1 MSQFESIDR
10 VLKKG
15 RLELQE
21 VKKKMGGGSNSS
33 SDNNVRT
40 NTNPNETI
48 FGDNKNKKQ
57 KKFNNKTKT
66 KTKMDL
72 SKPIKDPWF
81 TDKNDYPD
89 GYESP
94 KNKKPLT
101 KHQKAR
107 QQVIQ
112 KRTQYGLKPD
122 SRGVYKPTKPG
133 LKSSLTNQIGYSST
147 PPKPGAKKNA
157 EALKKFNQ
165 QMRKSKKYS
174 GNENAARVK
183 KIVDRVAKNQKID
196 KTKSGLVSRL
206 KDIAYGKNPYKPK
219 FGSVSLNM
227 QKKYDTQMLNYGG
240 RMSPLMTKTQLA
252 KLKTK
257 IASKPA
263 EKTMT
268 YLAPAGSG
276 RPVPLKTRRIKTS
289 SFLEPPKVNP
299 SKVTTN
305 FTTVN
310 KGFKN
315 AIKNKKGIAKIL
327 SKIPKRGK
335 IGLALAGGALL
346 YGALKGDKKKPDGG
360 PITIPVNKKNY
371 KMVPANLTL
380 QSKPTPLPFPAINPS
395 TNKEYT
401 PAQGGQPQ
409 SKFNKF
415 IAKTAQTK
423 SNPNLY
429 KPKNTPKPPTTST
442 SAFNPNYDASKVASQ
457 AKKTQRSSNVNRN
470 KFLP

>member
-40 NTNPNETI
+40 NTNKNPNETI
-48 FGDNKNKKQ
+48 FGDPPKKE
-57 KKFNNKTKT
+57 KKFNNNTNNN
-66 KTKMDL
+66 L
-72 SKPIKDPWF
+72 P
-81 TDKNDYPD
+81 
-89 GYESP
+89 P
-94 KNKKPLT
+94 KNETPLT

-165 QMRKSKKYS
+165 QMRKSQKYS

-196 KTKSGLVSRL
+196 KTKAGLVSRL

-268 YLAPAGSG
+268 YLAPAGTG
-276 RPVPLKTRRIKTS
+276 KPVPLKTRRIKPVKT
-289 SFLEPPKVNP
+289 FLEPPKVNP

-310 KGFKN
+310 KGFKT
-315 AIKNKKGIAKIL
+315 AVKNKKGIAKIL
-327 SKIPKRGK
+327 SKIPKKGK

-360 PITIPVNKKNY
+360 PIKIPVNKQNY
-371 KMVPANLTL
+371 KMVPVKLTL
-380 QSKPTPLPFPAINPS
+380 QSKPTPLPKPAINPS
-395 TNKEYT
+395 TKKEYT

-429 KPKNTPKPPTTST
+429 KKN
-442 SAFNPNYDASKVASQ
+442 
-457 AKKTQRSSNVNRN
+457 
-470 KFLP
+470 

>member
-1 MSQFESIDR
+1 MSQFESIDK

-21 VKKKMGGGSNSS
+21 VKKKFQKPEDPWG
-33 SDNNVRT
+33 DDTVKT
-40 NTNPNETI
+40 NTNRNPNETI
-48 FGDNKNKKQ
+48 FGDNKNKK
-57 KKFNNKTKT
+57 KKFINQDERPTGET
-66 KTKMDL
+66 
-72 SKPIKDPWF
+72 P
-81 TDKNDYPD
+81 
-89 GYESP
+89 P
-94 KNKKPLT
+94 KNEKPLT

-133 LKSSLTNQIGYSST
+133 LKSSLTNQIKYSST

-165 QMRKSKKYS
+165 QMRKSQKYS

-196 KTKSGLVSRL
+196 KSKAGLVSRL

-240 RMSPLMTKTQLA
+240 RMSPLMTKTQLT

-276 RPVPLKTRRIKTS
+276 KPVPLKTRRIKT
-289 SFLEPPKVNP
+289 FLEPPKVNP
-299 SKVTTN
+299 KVTTN
-305 FTTVN
+305 YSTVN

-327 SKIPKRGK
+327 SKIPKKGK

-346 YGALKGDKKKPDGG
+346 YGALTGDKKKPDGG
-360 PITIPVNKKNY
+360 PIKIPVNKQNY
-371 KMVPANLTL
+371 KMVPVKLTL
-380 QSKPTPLPFPAINPS
+380 QSKPKPLPTPAINPS
-395 TNKEYT
+395 TKKEYT

-429 KPKNTPKPPTTST
+429 KKN
-442 SAFNPNYDASKVASQ
+442 
-457 AKKTQRSSNVNRN
+457 
-470 KFLP
+470 

>member
-196 KTKSGLVSRL
+196 KTKAGLVSRL

-380 QSKPTPLPFPAINPS
+380 QSKPTPLPFSAINPS

>member
-21 VKKKMGGGSNSS
+21 ARKKNPPKGDGSGE
-33 SDNNVRT
+33 NVRT
-40 NTNPNETI
+40 NTNRNPNETI
-48 FGDNKNKKQ
+48 FGDNKNKK
-57 KKFNNKTKT
+57 KKFINQ
-66 KTKMDL
+66 DER
-72 SKPIKDPWF
+72 PIGETP
-81 TDKNDYPD
+81 
-89 GYESP
+89 P
-94 KNKKPLT
+94 KNEKPLT

-165 QMRKSKKYS
+165 QMRKSQKYS

-196 KTKSGLVSRL
+196 KTKAGLVSRL

-276 RPVPLKTRRIKTS
+276 KPVPLKTRRIKT
-289 SFLEPPKVNP
+289 FLEPPKVNP

-327 SKIPKRGK
+327 SKIPKKGK

-360 PITIPVNKKNY
+360 PIKIPVNKQNY
-371 KMVPANLTL
+371 KMVPVKLTL
-380 QSKPTPLPFPAINPS
+380 KSKLTPLPKPAINPS
-395 TNKEYT
+395 TKKEYT

-429 KPKNTPKPPTTST
+429 KKN
-442 SAFNPNYDASKVASQ
+442 
-457 AKKTQRSSNVNRN
+457 
-470 KFLP
+470 

>member
-21 VKKKMGGGSNSS
+21 VKKKFQKPEDPWG
-33 SDNNVRT
+33 DDTVKT
-40 NTNPNETI
+40 NTNRNPNETI
-48 FGDNKNKKQ
+48 FGDNKNKK
-57 KKFNNKTKT
+57 KKFINQDERPTGET
-66 KTKMDL
+66 
-72 SKPIKDPWF
+72 P
-81 TDKNDYPD
+81 
-89 GYESP
+89 P
-94 KNKKPLT
+94 KNEKPLT

-107 QQVIQ
+107 QKVLQ
-112 KRTQYGLKPD
+112 KRTEYGLKPD

-133 LKSSLTNQIGYSST
+133 LKASLTNQIKYSST

-165 QMRKSKKYS
+165 QMRKSQKYS

-196 KTKSGLVSRL
+196 KSKAGLVSRL

-276 RPVPLKTRRIKTS
+276 KPVPLKTRRIKT
-289 SFLEPPKVNP
+289 FLEPPKVNP
-299 SKVTTN
+299 KVTTN
-305 FTTVN
+305 YSTVN

-327 SKIPKRGK
+327 SKIPKKGK

-346 YGALKGDKKKPDGG
+346 YGALTGDKKKPDGG
-360 PITIPVNKKNY
+360 PIKIPVNKQNY
-371 KMVPANLTL
+371 KMVPVKLTL
-380 QSKPTPLPFPAINPS
+380 QSKPKPLPTPAINPS
-395 TNKEYT
+395 TKKEYT

-429 KPKNTPKPPTTST
+429 KKN
-442 SAFNPNYDASKVASQ
+442 
-457 AKKTQRSSNVNRN
+457 
-470 KFLP
+470 

>member
-40 NTNPNETI
+40 NTNKNHNETI
-48 FGDNKNKKQ
+48 FGDPPKKE
-57 KKFNNKTKT
+57 KKFNNNTNNNV
-66 KTKMDL
+66 
-72 SKPIKDPWF
+72 P
-81 TDKNDYPD
+81 
-89 GYESP
+89 P
-94 KNKKPLT
+94 KNETPLT

-165 QMRKSKKYS
+165 QMRKSQKYS

-196 KTKSGLVSRL
+196 KTKAGLVSRL

-268 YLAPAGSG
+268 YLAPAGTG
-276 RPVPLKTRRIKTS
+276 KPVPLKTRRIKPVKT
-289 SFLEPPKVNP
+289 FLEPPKVNP

-310 KGFKN
+310 KGFKT
-315 AIKNKKGIAKIL
+315 AVKNKKGIAKIL
-327 SKIPKRGK
+327 SKIPKKGK

-360 PITIPVNKKNY
+360 PIKIPVNKDNY
-371 KMVPANLTL
+371 KMVPVKLTL
-380 QSKPTPLPFPAINPS
+380 KSKPNPLPNPAINPN
-395 TNKEYT
+395 TKKEYT
-401 PAQGGQPQ
+401 DAQGGTSQ
-409 SKFNKF
+409 SKVNKW

-429 KPKNTPKPPTTST
+429 K
-442 SAFNPNYDASKVASQ
+442 KV
-457 AKKTQRSSNVNRN
+457 
-470 KFLP
+470 

>member
-1 MSQFESIDR
+1 MSQFESIDK

-40 NTNPNETI
+40 NRNPNETI
-48 FGDNKNKKQ
+48 FGNNKNKK
-57 KKFNNKTKT
+57 KKFINQDERPTGET
-66 KTKMDL
+66 
-72 SKPIKDPWF
+72 P
-81 TDKNDYPD
+81 
-89 GYESP
+89 P
-94 KNKKPLT
+94 KNEKPLT

-165 QMRKSKKYS
+165 QMRKSQKYS

-196 KTKSGLVSRL
+196 KTKAGLVSRL

-276 RPVPLKTRRIKTS
+276 KPVPLKTRRIKT
-289 SFLEPPKVNP
+289 FLEPPKVNP

-327 SKIPKRGK
+327 SKIPKKGK

-346 YGALKGDKKKPDGG
+346 YGALTGDKKKPDGG
-360 PITIPVNKKNY
+360 PIKIPVNKKNF
-371 KMVPANLTL
+371 KMVPVSLTL
-380 QSKPTPLPFPAINPS
+380 QSKPKRLPKPAINPS

-429 KPKNTPKPPTTST
+429 KKN
-442 SAFNPNYDASKVASQ
+442 
-457 AKKTQRSSNVNRN
+457 
-470 KFLP
+470 

>member
-21 VKKKMGGGSNSS
+21 VKKKFQKPEDPWG
-33 SDNNVRT
+33 DDTVKT
-40 NTNPNETI
+40 NTNRNPNETI
-48 FGDNKNKKQ
+48 FGDNKNKK
-57 KKFNNKTKT
+57 KKFINQDERPTGET
-66 KTKMDL
+66 
-72 SKPIKDPWF
+72 P
-81 TDKNDYPD
+81 
-89 GYESP
+89 P
-94 KNKKPLT
+94 KNEKPLT

-107 QQVIQ
+107 QKVLQ
-112 KRTQYGLKPD
+112 KRTEYGLKPD

-133 LKSSLTNQIGYSST
+133 LKASLTNQIKYSST

-165 QMRKSKKYS
+165 QMRKSQKYS

-196 KTKSGLVSRL
+196 KSKAGLVSRL

-240 RMSPLMTKTQLA
+240 RMSPLMTKTQLT

-276 RPVPLKTRRIKTS
+276 KPVPLKTRRIKT
-289 SFLEPPKVNP
+289 FLEPPKVNP
-299 SKVTTN
+299 KVTTN
-305 FTTVN
+305 YSTVN

-327 SKIPKRGK
+327 SKIPKKGK

-346 YGALKGDKKKPDGG
+346 YGALTGDKKKPDGG
-360 PITIPVNKKNY
+360 PIKIPVNKQNY
-371 KMVPANLTL
+371 KMVPVKLTL
-380 QSKPTPLPFPAINPS
+380 QSKPKPLPTPAINPS
-395 TNKEYT
+395 TKKEYT

-429 KPKNTPKPPTTST
+429 KKN
-442 SAFNPNYDASKVASQ
+442 
-457 AKKTQRSSNVNRN
+457 
-470 KFLP
+470 

>member
-40 NTNPNETI
+40 NTNKNPNETI
-48 FGDNKNKKQ
+48 FGDPPKKE
-57 KKFNNKTKT
+57 KKFNNNTNNNV
-66 KTKMDL
+66 
-72 SKPIKDPWF
+72 P
-81 TDKNDYPD
+81 
-89 GYESP
+89 P
-94 KNKKPLT
+94 KNETPLT

-165 QMRKSKKYS
+165 QMRKSQKYS

-196 KTKSGLVSRL
+196 KSKAGLVSRL

-268 YLAPAGSG
+268 YLAPAGTG
-276 RPVPLKTRRIKTS
+276 KPVPLKTRRIKPVKT
-289 SFLEPPKVNP
+289 FLEPPKVNP

-310 KGFKN
+310 KGFKT
-315 AIKNKKGIAKIL
+315 AVKNKKGIAKIL
-327 SKIPKRGK
+327 SKIPKKGK

-360 PITIPVNKKNY
+360 PIKIPVNKQNY
-371 KMVPANLTL
+371 KMVPVKLTL
-380 QSKPTPLPFPAINPS
+380 QSKPKILPNPAINPN
-395 TNKEYT
+395 TKKEYT

-429 KPKNTPKPPTTST
+429 KKN
-442 SAFNPNYDASKVASQ
+442 
-457 AKKTQRSSNVNRN
+457 
-470 KFLP
+470 

>member
-1 MSQFESIDR
+1 MSQFESIDK

-33 SDNNVRT
+33 SDDNVRT
-40 NTNPNETI
+40 NTNRNPNETI
-48 FGDNKNKKQ
+48 FGDPPKKE
-57 KKFNNKTKT
+57 KKFNNNTKNNV
-66 KTKMDL
+66 
-72 SKPIKDPWF
+72 P
-81 TDKNDYPD
+81 
-89 GYESP
+89 P
-94 KNKKPLT
+94 KNEKPLT

-165 QMRKSKKYS
+165 QMRKSQKYS

-196 KTKSGLVSRL
+196 KTKAGLVKRM
-206 KDIAYGKNPYKPK
+206 KDIAYGRNPYKPK

-240 RMSPLMTKTQLA
+240 RMSPLMTKTQLD

-310 KGFKN
+310 KGFKT
-315 AIKNKKGIAKIL
+315 AVKNKKGIAKIL
-327 SKIPKRGK
+327 SKIPKKGK

-346 YGALKGDKKKPDGG
+346 YGALTGDKKKPDGG
-360 PITIPVNKKNY
+360 PIKIPVNKQNY
-371 KMVPANLTL
+371 KMVPVKLTL
-380 QSKPTPLPFPAINPS
+380 KSKPKTLPNPAINPN
-395 TNKEYT
+395 TKKEYT

-415 IAKTAQTK
+415 IAKTSQTK

-429 KPKNTPKPPTTST
+429 K
-442 SAFNPNYDASKVASQ
+442 
-457 AKKTQRSSNVNRN
+457 KT
-470 KFLP
+470 

>member
-40 NTNPNETI
+40 NTNKNPNETI
-48 FGDNKNKKQ
+48 FGDPPKKE
-57 KKFNNKTKT
+57 KKFNNNTNNNV
-66 KTKMDL
+66 
-72 SKPIKDPWF
+72 P
-81 TDKNDYPD
+81 
-89 GYESP
+89 P
-94 KNKKPLT
+94 KNEKPLT

-133 LKSSLTNQIGYSST
+133 LKSSLTNQIKYSST

-165 QMRKSKKYS
+165 QMRKSQKYS

-196 KTKSGLVSRL
+196 KTKAGLVSRL

-240 RMSPLMTKTQLA
+240 RMSPLMTKTQLD

-276 RPVPLKTRRIKTS
+276 KPVPLKTRRIKT
-289 SFLEPPKVNP
+289 FL
-299 SKVTTN
+299 
-305 FTTVN
+305 
-310 KGFKN
+310 
-315 AIKNKKGIAKIL
+315 IRIL
-327 SKIPKRGK
+327 IS
-335 IGLALAGGALL
+335 
-346 YGALKGDKKKPDGG
+346 
-360 PITIPVNKKNY
+360 
-371 KMVPANLTL
+371 
-380 QSKPTPLPFPAINPS
+380 
-395 TNKEYT
+395 
-401 PAQGGQPQ
+401 
-409 SKFNKF
+409 
-415 IAKTAQTK
+415 
-423 SNPNLY
+423 
-429 KPKNTPKPPTTST
+429 
-442 SAFNPNYDASKVASQ
+442 
-457 AKKTQRSSNVNRN
+457 
-470 KFLP
+470 

>member
-40 NTNPNETI
+40 NTNKNPNETI
-48 FGDNKNKKQ
+48 FGDPPKKE
-57 KKFNNKTKT
+57 KKFINQDERPTGET
-66 KTKMDL
+66 
-72 SKPIKDPWF
+72 P
-81 TDKNDYPD
+81 
-89 GYESP
+89 P
-94 KNKKPLT
+94 KNETPLT

-165 QMRKSKKYS
+165 QMRKSQKYS

-196 KTKSGLVSRL
+196 KSKAGLVSRL

-268 YLAPAGSG
+268 YLAPAGTG
-276 RPVPLKTRRIKTS
+276 KPVPLKTRRIKPVKT
-289 SFLEPPKVNP
+289 FLEPPKVNP

-327 SKIPKRGK
+327 SKIPKKGK

-360 PITIPVNKKNY
+360 PIKIPVNKQNY
-371 KMVPANLTL
+371 KMVPVKLTL
-380 QSKPTPLPFPAINPS
+380 QSKPTPLPKPAINPS
-395 TNKEYT
+395 TKKEYT

-429 KPKNTPKPPTTST
+429 KKN
-442 SAFNPNYDASKVASQ
+442 
-457 AKKTQRSSNVNRN
+457 
-470 KFLP
+470 

>member
-1 MSQFESIDR
+1 M
-10 VLKKG
+10 

-21 VKKKMGGGSNSS
+21 IKRIKKTFSSNSGNNNNN
-33 SDNNVRT
+33 SDDSNVLTDTGSEERKDYT
-40 NTNPNETI
+40 KNKRYVKNPN
-48 FGDNKNKKQ
+48 N
-57 KKFNNKTKT
+57 NNKPV
-66 KTKMDL
+66 DP
-72 SKPIKDPWF
+72 SKYNRK
-81 TDKNDYPD
+81 KLLQ
-89 GYESP
+89 SP
-94 KNKKPLT
+94 EYYAKQRL
-101 KHQKAR
+101 KAER
-107 QQVIQ
+107 GR
-112 KRTQYGLKPD
+112 KFYNLKPD
-122 SRGVYKPTKPG
+122 SKGMVKPTKASVLG
-133 LKSSLTNQIGYSST
+133 SVEKNIVKSST
-147 PPKPGAKKNA
+147 PPKPGAKA
-157 EALKKFNQ
+157 SASQLKKYNQ
-165 QMRKSKKYS
+165 QMRKSMRYS

-196 KTKSGLVSRL
+196 KTKAGLVSRL

-276 RPVPLKTRRIKTS
+276 KPVPLKTRRIKT
-289 SFLEPPKVNP
+289 FLEPPKVNP

-310 KGFKN
+310 KGFKT
-315 AIKNKKGIAKIL
+315 AVKNKKGIAKIL
-327 SKIPKRGK
+327 SKIPKKGK

-360 PITIPVNKKNY
+360 PIKIPVNKDNY
-371 KMVPANLTL
+371 KMVPVKLTL
-380 QSKPTPLPFPAINPS
+380 KSKPNPLPNPAINPN
-395 TNKEYT
+395 TKKEYT
-401 PAQGGQPQ
+401 DAQGGTSQ
-409 SKFNKF
+409 SKVNKW

-429 KPKNTPKPPTTST
+429 K
-442 SAFNPNYDASKVASQ
+442 KV
-457 AKKTQRSSNVNRN
+457 
-470 KFLP
+470 

>member
-1 MSQFESIDR
+1 MSLFERIKNKRYD
-10 VLKKG
+10 
-15 RLELQE
+15 LQE

-33 SDNNVRT
+33 SDNNVKT
-40 NTNPNETI
+40 NTNKNPNETI
-48 FGDNKNKKQ
+48 FGDPPKKE
-57 KKFNNKTKT
+57 KKFNNNTNNNV
-66 KTKMDL
+66 
-72 SKPIKDPWF
+72 P
-81 TDKNDYPD
+81 
-89 GYESP
+89 P
-94 KNKKPLT
+94 KNEKPLT

-165 QMRKSKKYS
+165 QMRKSQKYS

-196 KTKSGLVSRL
+196 KSKAGLVSRL

-268 YLAPAGSG
+268 YLAPAGTG
-276 RPVPLKTRRIKTS
+276 KPVPLKTRRIKPVKT
-289 SFLEPPKVNP
+289 FLEPPKVNP

-327 SKIPKRGK
+327 SKIPRKGK

-360 PITIPVNKKNY
+360 PIKIPVNKDNY
-371 KMVPANLTL
+371 KMVPVKLTL
-380 QSKPTPLPFPAINPS
+380 KSKPNPLPNPAINPN
-395 TNKEYT
+395 TKKEYT
-401 PAQGGQPQ
+401 DAQGGTSQ
-409 SKFNKF
+409 SKVNKW

-429 KPKNTPKPPTTST
+429 K
-442 SAFNPNYDASKVASQ
+442 KV
-457 AKKTQRSSNVNRN
+457 
-470 KFLP
+470 

>member
-21 VKKKMGGGSNSS
+21 VKKKFQKPEDPWDDDST
-33 SDNNVRT
+33 VRT
-40 NTNPNETI
+40 NTNRNPNETI
-48 FGDNKNKKQ
+48 FGDNKNKK
-57 KKFNNKTKT
+57 KKFNNNTNNNV
-66 KTKMDL
+66 
-72 SKPIKDPWF
+72 P
-81 TDKNDYPD
+81 
-89 GYESP
+89 P
-94 KNKKPLT
+94 KNETPLT

-107 QQVIQ
+107 QQVLQ

-133 LKSSLTNQIGYSST
+133 LKSSLTNQIKYSST

-165 QMRKSKKYS
+165 QMRKSQKYS

-196 KTKSGLVSRL
+196 KSKAGLVQRM
-206 KDIAYGKNPYKPK
+206 KDIAYGRNPYKPK
-219 FGSVSLNM
+219 FGSVSLNL
-227 QKKYDTQMLNYGG
+227 QKKYDRMMLNYGG

-252 KLKTK
+252 KLNTK

-276 RPVPLKTRRIKTS
+276 KPVPLKTRRIKPVKT
-289 SFLEPPKVNP
+289 FLEPPKVNP

-305 FTTVN
+305 YTTVN
-310 KGFKN
+310 KGFKT
-315 AIKNKKGIAKIL
+315 AVKNKKGIAKIL
-327 SKIPKRGK
+327 SKIPKKGK

-360 PITIPVNKKNY
+360 PIKIPVNKKNF
-371 KMVPANLTL
+371 KMIDVDLTL
-380 QSKPTPLPFPAINPS
+380 QSKPRPLPSVPAINPR

-429 KPKNTPKPPTTST
+429 K
-442 SAFNPNYDASKVASQ
+442 
-457 AKKTQRSSNVNRN
+457 KT
-470 KFLP
+470 

>member
-1 MSQFESIDR
+1 MSLFERIKNKRYD
-10 VLKKG
+10 
-15 RLELQE
+15 LQE

-40 NTNPNETI
+40 NTNKNPNETI
-48 FGDNKNKKQ
+48 FGDPPKKE
-57 KKFNNKTKT
+57 KKFNNNTNNNV
-66 KTKMDL
+66 
-72 SKPIKDPWF
+72 P
-81 TDKNDYPD
+81 
-89 GYESP
+89 P
-94 KNKKPLT
+94 KNETPLT

-133 LKSSLTNQIGYSST
+133 LKSSLTNQIKYSST

-165 QMRKSKKYS
+165 QMRKSQKYS

-196 KTKSGLVSRL
+196 KTKAGLVSRL

-268 YLAPAGSG
+268 YLAPAGTG
-276 RPVPLKTRRIKTS
+276 KPVPLKTRRIKPVKT
-289 SFLEPPKVNP
+289 FLEPPKVNP

-310 KGFKN
+310 KGFKT
-315 AIKNKKGIAKIL
+315 AVKNKKGIAKIL
-327 SKIPKRGK
+327 SKIPKKGK

-360 PITIPVNKKNY
+360 PIKIPVNKDNY
-371 KMVPANLTL
+371 KMVPVKLTL
-380 QSKPTPLPFPAINPS
+380 KSKPNPLPNPAINPN
-395 TNKEYT
+395 TKKEYT
-401 PAQGGQPQ
+401 DAQGGTSQ
-409 SKFNKF
+409 SKVNKW

-429 KPKNTPKPPTTST
+429 K
-442 SAFNPNYDASKVASQ
+442 KV
-457 AKKTQRSSNVNRN
+457 
-470 KFLP
+470 

>member
-1 MSQFESIDR
+1 MSQFENIDR
-10 VLKKG
+10 ELKKG

-21 VKKKMGGGSNSS
+21 IKKKMGGGSNSS

-40 NTNPNETI
+40 NTNRNPNETI
-48 FGDNKNKKQ
+48 FGDNKNKK
-57 KKFNNKTKT
+57 KKFINQDERPTGET
-66 KTKMDL
+66 
-72 SKPIKDPWF
+72 P
-81 TDKNDYPD
+81 
-89 GYESP
+89 P
-94 KNKKPLT
+94 KNEKPLT

-112 KRTQYGLKPD
+112 KRTQYGLKSD

-147 PPKPGAKKNA
+147 PPKPGAKKSA

-165 QMRKSKKYS
+165 QMRKSQKYS

-276 RPVPLKTRRIKTS
+276 RPVPFKKPRKITKT
-289 SFLEPPKVNP
+289 FLEPPKVNP
-299 SKVTTN
+299 SKITTN
-305 FTTVN
+305 YTC
-310 KGFKN
+310 
-315 AIKNKKGIAKIL
+315 
-327 SKIPKRGK
+327 
-335 IGLALAGGALL
+335 LL
-346 YGALKGDKKKPDGG
+346 Y
-360 PITIPVNKKNY
+360 T
-371 KMVPANLTL
+371 
-380 QSKPTPLPFPAINPS
+380 SPS
-395 TNKEYT
+395 
-401 PAQGGQPQ
+401 PR
-409 SKFNKF
+409 
-415 IAKTAQTK
+415 
-423 SNPNLY
+423 
-429 KPKNTPKPPTTST
+429 
-442 SAFNPNYDASKVASQ
+442 D
-457 AKKTQRSSNVNRN
+457 
-470 KFLP
+470 

>member
-21 VKKKMGGGSNSS
+21 VKKKFQKPEDPWG
-33 SDNNVRT
+33 DDTVKT
-40 NTNPNETI
+40 NTNRNPNETI
-48 FGDNKNKKQ
+48 FGNNKNKK
-57 KKFNNKTKT
+57 KKFINQDERPTGET
-66 KTKMDL
+66 
-72 SKPIKDPWF
+72 P
-81 TDKNDYPD
+81 
-89 GYESP
+89 P
-94 KNKKPLT
+94 KNEKPLT

-107 QQVIQ
+107 QKVLQ
-112 KRTQYGLKPD
+112 KRTEYGLKPD

-133 LKSSLTNQIGYSST
+133 LKASLTNQIKYSST

-165 QMRKSKKYS
+165 QMRKSQKYS

-196 KTKSGLVSRL
+196 KSKSGLVKRM
-206 KDIAYGKNPYKPK
+206 KDIAYGRNPYKPK
-219 FGSVSLNM
+219 FGSVALNM

-240 RMSPLMTKTQLA
+240 KMSKLMTQKQIEA
-252 KLKTK
+252 LKKK

-276 RPVPLKTRRIKTS
+276 KPVPLKTRRIKTS

-299 SKVTTN
+299 KVTTN
-305 FTTVN
+305 YSTVN

-327 SKIPKRGK
+327 SKIPKKGK

-346 YGALKGDKKKPDGG
+346 YGALTGDKKKPDGG
-360 PITIPVNKKNY
+360 PIKIPVNKKNFR
-371 KMVPANLTL
+371 MVPVNLTL
-380 QSKPTPLPFPAINPS
+380 QSKPKTLPKPAINPN
-395 TNKEYT
+395 TKKEYT

-415 IAKTAQTK
+415 IGKTALVK

-429 KPKNTPKPPTTST
+429 KKN
-442 SAFNPNYDASKVASQ
+442 
-457 AKKTQRSSNVNRN
+457 
-470 KFLP
+470 

>member
-40 NTNPNETI
+40 NTNKNPNETI
-48 FGDNKNKKQ
+48 FGDPPKKE
-57 KKFNNKTKT
+57 KKFNNNTNNNV
-66 KTKMDL
+66 
-72 SKPIKDPWF
+72 P
-81 TDKNDYPD
+81 
-89 GYESP
+89 P
-94 KNKKPLT
+94 KNETPLT

-165 QMRKSKKYS
+165 QMRKSQKYS

-196 KTKSGLVSRL
+196 KTKAGLVSRL

-268 YLAPAGSG
+268 YLAPAGTG
-276 RPVPLKTRRIKTS
+276 KPVPLKTRRIKPVKT
-289 SFLEPPKVNP
+289 FLEPPKVNP

-310 KGFKN
+310 KGFKT
-315 AIKNKKGIAKIL
+315 AVKNKKGIAKIL
-327 SKIPKRGK
+327 SKIPKKGK

-360 PITIPVNKKNY
+360 PIKIPVNKQNY
-371 KMVPANLTL
+371 KMVPVKLTL
-380 QSKPTPLPFPAINPS
+380 QSKPTPLPKPAINPS
-395 TNKEYT
+395 TKKEYT

-415 IAKTAQTK
+415 IAKTVQTK

-429 KPKNTPKPPTTST
+429 KKN
-442 SAFNPNYDASKVASQ
+442 
-457 AKKTQRSSNVNRN
+457 
-470 KFLP
+470 

>member
-21 VKKKMGGGSNSS
+21 VKKKFQKPE
-33 SDNNVRT
+33 D
-40 NTNPNETI
+40 PW
-48 FGDNKNKKQ
+48 GDDDTV
-57 KKFNNKTKT
+57 KTKT
-66 KTKMDL
+66 NNTSSGNASSGGKSKGSGSRTTTVGGGTPKTE
-72 SKPIKDPWF
+72 
-81 TDKNDYPD
+81 T
-89 GYESP
+89 
-94 KNKKPLT
+94 PLT

-165 QMRKSKKYS
+165 QMRKSQKYS

-196 KTKSGLVSRL
+196 KSKAGLVQRM

-276 RPVPLKTRRIKTS
+276 KPVPLKTRRIKT
-289 SFLEPPKVNP
+289 FLEPPKVNP

-305 FTTVN
+305 YSTVN

-327 SKIPKRGK
+327 SKIPKKGK

-346 YGALKGDKKKPDGG
+346 YGALTGDKKKPDGG
-360 PITIPVNKKNY
+360 PIKIPVNKKNF
-371 KMVPANLTL
+371 KMVPVSLTL
-380 QSKPTPLPFPAINPS
+380 QSKPKTLPNPAINPN
-395 TNKEYT
+395 TKKEYT

-429 KPKNTPKPPTTST
+429 KKN
-442 SAFNPNYDASKVASQ
+442 
-457 AKKTQRSSNVNRN
+457 
-470 KFLP
+470 

>member
-40 NTNPNETI
+40 NTNKNPNETI
-48 FGDNKNKKQ
+48 FGDPPKKE
-57 KKFNNKTKT
+57 KKFNNNTNNNV
-66 KTKMDL
+66 
-72 SKPIKDPWF
+72 P
-81 TDKNDYPD
+81 
-89 GYESP
+89 P
-94 KNKKPLT
+94 KNEKPLT

-165 QMRKSKKYS
+165 QMRKSQKYS

-196 KTKSGLVSRL
+196 KTKAGLVSRL

-268 YLAPAGSG
+268 YLAPAGTG
-276 RPVPLKTRRIKTS
+276 KPVPLKTRRIKPVKT
-289 SFLEPPKVNP
+289 FLEPPKVNP

-310 KGFKN
+310 KGFKT
-315 AIKNKKGIAKIL
+315 AVKNKKGIAKIL
-327 SKIPKRGK
+327 SKIPKKGK

-360 PITIPVNKKNY
+360 PIKIPVNKQNY
-371 KMVPANLTL
+371 KMVPVKLTL
-380 QSKPTPLPFPAINPS
+380 QSKPTPLPKPAINPS
-395 TNKEYT
+395 TKKEYT

-429 KPKNTPKPPTTST
+429 KKN
-442 SAFNPNYDASKVASQ
+442 
-457 AKKTQRSSNVNRN
+457 
-470 KFLP
+470 

>member
-1 MSQFESIDR
+1 MSQFENIDR
-10 VLKKG
+10 ELKKG

-21 VKKKMGGGSNSS
+21 IKKKMGGGSNSS

-40 NTNPNETI
+40 NTNRNPNETI
-48 FGDNKNKKQ
+48 FGDNKNKK
-57 KKFNNKTKT
+57 KKFINQDERPTGET
-66 KTKMDL
+66 
-72 SKPIKDPWF
+72 P
-81 TDKNDYPD
+81 
-89 GYESP
+89 P
-94 KNKKPLT
+94 KNEKPLT

-112 KRTQYGLKPD
+112 KRTQYGLKSD

-147 PPKPGAKKNA
+147 PPKPGAKKSA

-165 QMRKSKKYS
+165 QMRKSQKYS

-206 KDIAYGKNPYKPK
+206 QDIAYGKNPYKPK

-276 RPVPLKTRRIKTS
+276 RPVPLKTRRIKKT
-289 SFLEPPKVNP
+289 FLEPPKVNP
-299 SKVTTN
+299 SKITTN
-305 FTTVN
+305 YTTVN

-327 SKIPKRGK
+327 SKIPKKGK

-371 KMVPANLTL
+371 KMVPVKLTL
-380 QSKPTPLPFPAINPS
+380 QSKPKPLPNPAINPS
-395 TNKEYT
+395 TKKEYT

-429 KPKNTPKPPTTST
+429 KKN
-442 SAFNPNYDASKVASQ
+442 
-457 AKKTQRSSNVNRN
+457 
-470 KFLP
+470 

>member
-1 MSQFESIDR
+1 MSQFESIDK

-21 VKKKMGGGSNSS
+21 VKKKFQKPEDPWG
-33 SDNNVRT
+33 DDTVKT
-40 NTNPNETI
+40 NTNRNPNETI
-48 FGDNKNKKQ
+48 FGDNKNKK
-57 KKFNNKTKT
+57 KKFINQDERPTGET
-66 KTKMDL
+66 
-72 SKPIKDPWF
+72 P
-81 TDKNDYPD
+81 
-89 GYESP
+89 P
-94 KNKKPLT
+94 KNEKPLT

-165 QMRKSKKYS
+165 QMRKSQKYS

-196 KTKSGLVSRL
+196 KTKAGLVSRL

-240 RMSPLMTKTQLA
+240 RMSPLMTKTQLT

-276 RPVPLKTRRIKTS
+276 KPVPLKTRRIKT
-289 SFLEPPKVNP
+289 FLEPPKVNP

-305 FTTVN
+305 YTTVN

-315 AIKNKKGIAKIL
+315 AIKNKKGIAKVL

-346 YGALKGDKKKPDGG
+346 YGALTGDKKKPDGG
-360 PITIPVNKKNY
+360 PIKIPVNKQNY
-371 KMVPANLTL
+371 KMVPVKLTL
-380 QSKPTPLPFPAINPS
+380 KSKPKTLPNPAINPN
-395 TNKEYT
+395 TKKEYT

-429 KPKNTPKPPTTST
+429 KKI
-442 SAFNPNYDASKVASQ
+442 
-457 AKKTQRSSNVNRN
+457 
-470 KFLP
+470 

>member
-1 MSQFESIDR
+1 MSQFESIDK

-21 VKKKMGGGSNSS
+21 VKKKFQKPEDPWG
-33 SDNNVRT
+33 DDTVKT
-40 NTNPNETI
+40 NTNKNPNETI
-48 FGDNKNKKQ
+48 FGDNKNKK
-57 KKFNNKTKT
+57 KKFINQDERPTGET
-66 KTKMDL
+66 
-72 SKPIKDPWF
+72 P
-81 TDKNDYPD
+81 
-89 GYESP
+89 P
-94 KNKKPLT
+94 KNEKPLT

-133 LKSSLTNQIGYSST
+133 LKASLTNQIKYSST
-147 PPKPGAKKNA
+147 PPKPGAKKSA
-157 EALKKFNQ
+157 GALKKFNQ
-165 QMRKSKKYS
+165 QMRKSQKYS

-196 KTKSGLVSRL
+196 KSKAGLVSRL

-240 RMSPLMTKTQLA
+240 RMSPLMTKTQLD

-257 IASKPA
+257 IALKPA

-276 RPVPLKTRRIKTS
+276 KPVPLKTRRIKT
-289 SFLEPPKVNP
+289 FLEPPKVNP
-299 SKVTTN
+299 RVTTN
-305 FTTVN
+305 YTTVN

-315 AIKNKKGIAKIL
+315 VIKNKKGIAKIL
-327 SKIPKRGK
+327 SKIPKKGK

-360 PITIPVNKKNY
+360 PIKIPVNKKNF
-371 KMVPANLTL
+371 KMIDVDLTL
-380 QSKPTPLPFPAINPS
+380 QSKPRPLPKPAINPS
-395 TNKEYT
+395 TKKEYT
-401 PAQGGQPQ
+401 PSQGGQPQ

-415 IAKTAQTK
+415 IAKTSQTK

-429 KPKNTPKPPTTST
+429 K
-442 SAFNPNYDASKVASQ
+442 
-457 AKKTQRSSNVNRN
+457 KT
-470 KFLP
+470 

>member
-1 MSQFESIDR
+1 
-10 VLKKG
+10 
-15 RLELQE
+15 
-21 VKKKMGGGSNSS
+21 
-33 SDNNVRT
+33 
-40 NTNPNETI
+40 
-48 FGDNKNKKQ
+48 
-57 KKFNNKTKT
+57 
-66 KTKMDL
+66 
-72 SKPIKDPWF
+72 
-81 TDKNDYPD
+81 
-89 GYESP
+89 
-94 KNKKPLT
+94 
-101 KHQKAR
+101 
-107 QQVIQ
+107 
-112 KRTQYGLKPD
+112 
-122 SRGVYKPTKPG
+122 
-133 LKSSLTNQIGYSST
+133 
-147 PPKPGAKKNA
+147 
-157 EALKKFNQ
+157 
-165 QMRKSKKYS
+165 MRKSQKYS
-174 GNENAARVK
+174 GNENSARVK

-206 KDIAYGKNPYKPK
+206 QDIAYGKNPYKPK

-276 RPVPLKTRRIKTS
+276 RPVPFKKPRKITKT
-289 SFLEPPKVNP
+289 FLEPPKVNP

-327 SKIPKRGK
+327 SKIPKKGK

-371 KMVPANLTL
+371 KMVPVKLTL
-380 QSKPTPLPFPAINPS
+380 QSKPKPLPNPAINPS
-395 TNKEYT
+395 TKKEYT

-429 KPKNTPKPPTTST
+429 KKN
-442 SAFNPNYDASKVASQ
+442 
-457 AKKTQRSSNVNRN
+457 
-470 KFLP
+470 